1 MRRMNLRQRGIQ
13 AYQKVTR
20 AARTPVVEKK
30 PPVPE
35 TPAAE
40 VQIKA
45 PPFQKFTA
53 PPLSPSS
60 SPSATSLPSM
70 AKKSLQDDSGLRKV
84 AKFLVLL
91 GQDEAAKV
99 VRHLDPELIEPLSL
113 EIAKIR
119 AIPPQEAQVLLKEFG
134 YIAAERS
141 KNPKGGKAVAQAI
154 LEGAFGPDKS
164 QSILTKTL
172 PSGAPPF
179 AFLKDL
185 DRNAL
190 IALLGDESPAVLGIV
205 LPFLENKQSAVFL
218 KTLAPPLRVALIKRL
233 AKVEKVSKEIV
244 RKVEE
249 GLREKMRRL
258 GPASTEE
265 IDGRARLAEILRHM
279 SFDKEQSILKGL
291 EAVKPQLGDDIRR
304 RLFTVDQ
311 LIQIYDGDFEE
322 LLRTKTETQIALI
335 WKGSDEPLRL
345 KIQRNISSRRMLLVE
360 AELDLLT
367 GAPEREVKETLQ
379 MFLEEIRDA
388 VREGKAVL
396 MEGDDYV

>member
-1 MRRMNLRQRGIQ
+1 MNLRQRGIQ
-13 AYQKVTR
+13 AYQKITR
-20 AARTPVVEKK
+20 PPTLPEEKPSAVPEAPVADVQVKALNFPK
-30 PPVPE
+30 FSPPADSTAQKPVPSLK
-35 TPAAE
+35 T
-40 VQIKA
+40 
-45 PPFQKFTA
+45 
-53 PPLSPSS
+53 SPKEE
-60 SPSATSLPSM
+60 P
-70 AKKSLQDDSGLRKV
+70 GLRKV

-113 EIAKIR
+113 EIAKVR
-119 AIPPQEAQVLLKEFG
+119 AVTPQESQTLLKEFG

-141 KNPKGGKAVAQAI
+141 QNPRGGKAVAQAI
-154 LEGAFGPDKS
+154 LEGAFGQEKS
-164 QSILTKTL
+164 QNILKKTL

-179 AFLKDL
+179 AFLIDL

-205 LPFLENKQSAVFL
+205 LPFLEKKQSAVFL
-218 KTLAPPLRVALIKRL
+218 KTLEPNLRVSLIKRL
-233 AKVEKVSKEIV
+233 AKVEKVSKEILH
-244 RKVEE
+244 KVEE

-265 IDGRARLAEILRHM
+265 IDGRARLADILRHM
-279 SFDKEQSILKGL
+279 SFDKEQNILRGL

-322 LLRTKTETQIALI
+322 LLRTKTETQLALI
-335 WKGSDEPLRL
+335 WKGSDEPLRQ

-379 MFLEEIRDA
+379 QFLEEIREA

-396 MEGDDYV
+396 MEGDEYV